1 MHLSRNVFA
10 AIGRAC
16 ACAALRLCLLHG
28 AGTVADV
35 LDDVLLRLKMIVFP
49 TLCED
54 EEACN

>member
-35 LDDVLLRLKMIVFP
+35 LDDVLLRSKMIVSP
-49 TLCED
+49 TVCEH